1 MTSVGAESNHY
12 ILFYFNIKEFFT
24 VLRQR
29 CSNPIQNDK
38 AFQQKN
44 LYAPEIVFTGPKTS
58 WRDGC
63 PANKGDNEVHQLP
76 WEEDSP
82 QYKNTF

>member
-1 MTSVGAESNHY
+1 M
-12 ILFYFNIKEFFT
+12 KEFFT
-24 VLRQR
+24 VLRWR

-38 AFQQKN
+38 AFQQKIFMP
-44 LYAPEIVFTGPKTS
+44 LKSSSQGPRTS

-63 PANKGDNEVHQLP
+63 PANEGDKEVHQLP